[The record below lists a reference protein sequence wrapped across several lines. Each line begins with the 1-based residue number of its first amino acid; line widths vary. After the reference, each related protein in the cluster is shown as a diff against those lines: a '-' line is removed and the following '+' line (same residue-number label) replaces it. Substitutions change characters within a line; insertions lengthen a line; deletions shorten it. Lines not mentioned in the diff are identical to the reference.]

1 VELVK
6 IAQETFS
13 AKDEFTKEDLV
24 KCEAV
29 ADAAMR
35 ELAKFSSALRAA
47 NLTVESGEGYHPFSP
62 EAKDAWEG
70 ISSLAR
76 TMRSIDGD
84 ADDVNYLI
92 RAAVLENQLTEG
104 VESGPKLSLANT
116 KIGSLEKVSCIPAV
130 GLCISRFVS
139 IYPIDLYFSTWI
151 SRACRL
157 ARRRL
162 RCKMLAF
169 PS

>member
-1 VELVK
+1 
-6 IAQETFS
+6 
-13 AKDEFTKEDLV
+13 
-24 KCEAV
+24 
-29 ADAAMR
+29 MR

-130 GLCISRFVS
+130 DCVFRDSSQYTRSTFIFLLGFPELVVSLEGDCDAKCSHFRAREGASKIELVTFTQEHQVIGFVV
-139 IYPIDLYFSTWI
+139 
-151 SRACRL
+151 
-157 ARRRL
+157 
-162 RCKMLAF
+162 
-169 PS
+169 